1 MRWRMLL
8 AAVTGAIAWSGPAAL
23 IPLSIALP
31 ILCHWPDASIHWRER
46 GYIAFAYYAAALWP
60 LAAAGAQLYGTAAIP
75 FLFVVTV
82 AVGAILAAAWMLPSI
97 LLPLILTAIPPIC
110 IIGVAHPMTA
120 AGLLF
125 PGAAWIG
132 LLWTLFLPSTLVR
145 YPRSATAGAILISLA
160 LNTSYRAPEIPTGW
174 QGVNTSFG
182 DIRDKKDR
190 AAEFR
195 AALSIQETALK
206 SNARVLVFPELAV
219 SRWTEATEA
228 FWQPT
233 LQSLAEQRRTV
244 LIGAG
249 IPIKGSQDYQNV
261 LMSVPFPSAGE
272 TRYVSQRIPL
282 PWAMWNPIAAR
293 DRVPLQLLGSGT
305 IEVAGER
312 AVVLICYEQLLLWP
326 ILSAMAERPTV
337 LVAVS
342 NAVWTSGTPIPAVQ
356 AASVAAWS
364 RLFNLPVVVS
374 VNQ

>member
-1 MRWRMLL
+1 MRWRVLL
-8 AAVTGAIAWSGPAAL
+8 AAVTGAIAWSGPAVL

-31 ILCHWPDASIHWRER
+31 VLCHWPDASIRWRER
-46 GYIAFAYYAAALWP
+46 VYIAFAYYAVALWP
-60 LAAAGAQLYGTAAIP
+60 VTTAGVQLFGTAAIP

-82 AVGAILAAAWMLPSI
+82 VVGAILAASWMLPSI

-110 IIGVAHPMTA
+110 IFGVAHPMTA
-120 AGLLF
+120 AGMLF
-125 PGAAWIG
+125 PGATWIG
-132 LLWTLFLPSTLVR
+132 LLVTLFLPSALVR
-145 YPRSATAGAILISLA
+145 YPRSATAAATLISLA
-160 LNTSYRAPEIPTGW
+160 LNISYRAPQIPTGW
-174 QGVNTSFG
+174 HGVNTSFG
-182 DIRDKKDR
+182 DIRDKKNR

-195 AALSIQETALK
+195 AALSIQETALN

-233 LQSLAEQRRTV
+233 LQSLAEQRRNV

-282 PWAMWNPIAAR
+282 PWAMWNPIATR
-293 DRVPLQLLGSGT
+293 DRVPLHLLGRGT
-305 IEVAGER
+305 IEVASER
-312 AVVLICYEQLLLWP
+312 AAVVICYEQLLPWP
-326 ILSAMAERPTV
+326 ILSFMAERPTL

-342 NAVWTSGTPIPAVQ
+342 DAVWTRGTPIPAVQ
-356 AASVAAWS
+356 AASVSAWS
-364 RLFNLPVVVS
+364 RLFNLPAVVS

>member
-1 MRWRMLL
+1 MLL
-8 AAVTGAIAWSGPAAL
+8 AAVTGALAWSGPAVL

-31 ILCHWPDASIHWRER
+31 VLCHWPNVSIRWPER
-46 GYIAFAYYAAALWP
+46 GYIAFAYYAADLWP
-60 LAAAGAQLYGTAAIP
+60 LTAAGVQLYGTAAIP

-82 AVGAILAAAWMLPSI
+82 VVSAILGASWMLPST
-97 LLPLILTAIPPIC
+97 LLPSILTAIPPIC
-110 IIGVAHPMTA
+110 IFGVAHPATA
-120 AGLLF
+120 AGILF
-125 PGAAWIG
+125 PGGTWIG
-132 LLWTLFLPSTLVR
+132 LLATLFLPSTLIR
-145 YPRSATAGAILISLA
+145 YPRSATSAAILISLA
-160 LNTSYRAPEIPTGW
+160 LNISYRAPEIPAGW

-182 DIRDKKDR
+182 DIRDKKVG

-195 AALSIQETALK
+195 AALAIQETALK

-282 PWAMWNPIAAR
+282 PWAMWNPIAAK
-293 DRVPLQLLGSGT
+293 DRVPLHLLGSGT
-305 IEVAGER
+305 IEVASER
-312 AVVLICYEQLLLWP
+312 AAVVICYEQLLLWP

-342 NAVWTSGTPIPAVQ
+342 NAVWTRGTPIPAAQ

-364 RLFNLPVVVS
+364 RLFNLPSVVS